1 MRRRVLAATSSATLA
16 YLLLAATAFAKDASD
31 GGQGLV
37 GETTDKGVT
46 FTAFGVILGFVLLV
60 TLLSIAQRK
69 LEKRKEERK
78 ATALHRRI
86 GW

>member
-1 MRRRVLAATSSATLA
+1 MRRR
-16 YLLLAATAFAKDASD
+16 LLAASFSTTLVYLLVAGTAFAHDASD

-46 FTAFGVILGFVLLV
+46 FTAFGVIIGFVLLV